1 MRRPIS
7 LLLAGVALLLTTSV
21 ANAQDAVVA
30 DSDHYVVEFENDHV
44 RVLRVTY
51 GPNESSVMHEHP
63 NHVAVALTDG
73 GVWKMTSADGEIGEL
88 EVGIGE
94 VVWAD
99 ATVHLPQNMS
109 DGTQEVLLVELKM
122 GHMKHM
128 DREDMDHKA
137 RHHDDDDADDADDE
151 DDAEDDD

>member
-21 ANAQDAVVA
+21 ATAQDAAVA

-63 NHVAVALTDG
+63 NHIAVALTDG

-94 VVWAD
+94 VAWAD

-109 DGTQEVLLVELKM
+109 DGTQEVILVEFKM
-122 GHMKHM
+122 GHMKN
-128 DREDMDHKA
+128 MDHKA
-137 RHHDDDDADDADDE
+137 RDHKARDHDDDDE

>member
-21 ANAQDAVVA
+21 ANAQDASVA
-30 DSDHYVVEFENDHV
+30 DPDHYVVEFENDHV

-51 GPNESSVMHEHP
+51 GPNESSVLHEHP
-63 NHVAVALTDG
+63 KNVVVALTDG
-73 GVWKMTSADGEIGEL
+73 GVWKMTGADGEASELRIGA
-88 EVGIGE
+88 GE

-99 ATVHLPQNMS
+99 ATVHMPQNMS
-109 DGTQEVLLVELKM
+109 DGTQEVIIVELKM
-122 GHMKHM
+122 DHMK
-128 DREDMDHKA
+128 RMDHEAHMERMDHEAK
-137 RHHDDDDADDADDE
+137 DDYDDDE

>member
-94 VVWAD
+94 
-99 ATVHLPQNMS
+99 
-109 DGTQEVLLVELKM
+109 
-122 GHMKHM
+122 
-128 DREDMDHKA
+128 
-137 RHHDDDDADDADDE
+137 
-151 DDAEDDD
+151 